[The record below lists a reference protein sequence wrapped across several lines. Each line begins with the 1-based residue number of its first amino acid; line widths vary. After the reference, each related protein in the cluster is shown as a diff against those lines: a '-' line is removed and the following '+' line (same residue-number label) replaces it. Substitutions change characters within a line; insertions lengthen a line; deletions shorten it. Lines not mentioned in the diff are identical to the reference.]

1 MASHLKVFAGSSHP
15 ELAKAICSKL
25 KIKLSELLISK
36 FACGEVYAKPVESV
50 RGDDVFI
57 VQTGTQ
63 NVNQD
68 LIELFVILDSMKRSF
83 ARSVHVVVPYYP
95 YARQDRVASPRE
107 PISAK
112 LVAKLIEAAGAD
124 HVITVQIHS
133 EQQQGFFGFPID
145 HLNARRL
152 FAEYFKKLKSP
163 VIVAPDAGAAKDA
176 DRLARLLGATI
187 AVMSKVRP
195 IFNQAEITSLVG
207 DVKGKNCV
215 LFDDMIDTA
224 GSVCAGFKVLKDHG
238 ARDIYVA
245 ATHGVF
251 SGPAVERINKTGFKK
266 VIVTDT
272 VPVNTKVKNLEV
284 LSVAPM
290 LAAVIKNVYEGKSVT
305 LVYGGGEG

>member
-25 KIKLSELLISK
+25 KIELSEILISK
-36 FACGEVYAKPVESV
+36 FACGEVYAKPVETV

-57 VQTGTQ
+57 IQTGTQ

-68 LIELFVILDSMKRSF
+68 LIELFIILDSMKRSF
-83 ARSVHVVVPYYP
+83 ARSVHVVLPYYP

-133 EQQQGFFGFPID
+133 EQQQGFFSFPID

-152 FAEYFKKLKSP
+152 FAEYFKKLKKP

-176 DRLARLLGATI
+176 DRLARLLNTTI

-195 IFNQAEITSLVG
+195 AFNQAEITSLVG
-207 DVKGKNCV
+207 DVKGRDCV
-215 LFDDMIDTA
+215 IFDDMIDTA
-224 GSVCAGFKVLKDHG
+224 GSVCAAFRILKDHG
-238 ARDIYVA
+238 AKDVYVA

-251 SGPAVERINKTGFKK
+251 SGPAVERINKTRFKG
-266 VIVTDT
+266 VVVTDT
-272 VPVNTKVKNLEV
+272 IPVNKKIKDLKV

-290 LAAVIKNVYEGKSVT
+290 LAEVIKNVHEGRSVT
-305 LVYGGGEG
+305 SVYGGRK